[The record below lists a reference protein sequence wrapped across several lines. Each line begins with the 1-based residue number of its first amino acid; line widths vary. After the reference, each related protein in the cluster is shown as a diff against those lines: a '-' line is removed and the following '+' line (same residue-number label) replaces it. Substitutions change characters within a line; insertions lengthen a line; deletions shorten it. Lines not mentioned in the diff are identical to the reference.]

1 MSAFLASLRPGLRAS
16 STAALSARSFSNSAA
31 HNAAKI
37 MITGRLAAEPEL
49 VATSSGK
56 EMLRY
61 AVGSTYGSRENRTI
75 NWFRVNSFV
84 NEGPQRDYLLGLPKG
99 TLVFVEGDASMRQ
112 WEDNEGRRQSTLSI
126 LQRSIEVLKRPYTG
140 PDNESGESQ
149 QE

>member
-31 HNAAKI
+31 RNAAKI

-49 VATSSGK
+49 IATATGR
-56 EMLRY
+56 EMIRY
-61 AVGSTYGSRENRTI
+61 AVGSNYGPRENRTTS
-75 NWFRVNSFV
+75 WFRVNTYP
-84 NEGPQRDYLLGLPKG
+84 NEGSQRDYLLGLPKG

-112 WEDNEGRRQSTLSI
+112 WEDSEGRKQTTLSI
-126 LQRSIEVLKRPYTG
+126 LQRSIEVLKRPYNSE
-140 PDNESGESQ
+140 NESSESH